1 MLGQSLW
8 ERQPVQIGALEI
20 GKWGIFQVIIAE
32 VIPKHREKKKEF
44 FLSSSM
50 FTSFWWS
57 GRAEVLMDDPLG

>member
-32 VIPKHREKKKEF
+32 VIPKHGEKKKRI
-44 FLSSSM
+44 L
-50 FTSFWWS
+50 
-57 GRAEVLMDDPLG
+57 PLV